1 MTWCRRRW
9 SPLGARLCMGWLW
22 NPPKWGPST
31 RSVTP
36 TWQMCLWWSA
46 GPSTLGLPSWC
57 ILSGDFTVDL
67 GQAHACYP
75 EWRNKNL
82 YLISRTFIC
91 GLQIEFEIFFSPL
104 LSIWDWVLW
113 IKNENLLSNPLFRI
127 GMVAV
132 VSTQDPWWG
141 QGAVVTGGIM
151 FFFSSIPRAREVG
164 EMGGCKRWC
173 GGR

>member
-1 MTWCRRRW
+1 M
-9 SPLGARLCMGWLW
+9 AWLW

-31 RSVTP
+31 MSVAP
-36 TWQMCLWWSA
+36 TWQMCLWWST

-91 GLQIEFEIFFSPL
+91 GLQIEFEIFFFSSL

-113 IKNENLLSNPLFRI
+113 IENETLLSNPLLRI
-127 GMVAV
+127 GGGGGGEHPGPLV
-132 VSTQDPWWG
+132 G
-141 QGAVVTGGIM
+141 TGGSGHRGNYVL
-151 FFFSSIPRAREVG
+151 FLLHSQSQG
-164 EMGGCKRWC
+164 
-173 GGR
+173 GGRNGWV